1 MMGLSK
7 MLRDRG
13 GSAAVE
19 MVMVTPLLLTIM
31 FGATELGRYFWS
43 EHQLIKAVRDASIW
57 ASRQTIDN
65 FNCATSTVSTTV
77 TNATRNLVKT
87 GVASGGTN
95 RLPNWSNAGASITL
109 SLNCVTAAGGTT
121 LAGIYTANAGKV
133 PVLTITATLPYNSIM
148 HGFGLNRTFTMQAS
162 QQTAVMGV

>member
-1 MMGLSK
+1 MMRLSQIFS
-7 MLRDRG
+7 DRS

-31 FGATELGRYFWS
+31 FGATELGRFFWS

-65 FNCATSTVSTTV
+65 YNCGTSTVSTAV

-95 RLPNWSNAGASITL
+95 RLPNWSNGGASINL
-109 SLNCVTAAGGTT
+109 SLSCVTSAGGTT
-121 LAGIYTANAGKV
+121 LAGIYTANGGQV
-133 PVLTITATLPYNSIM
+133 PILTITATLPYNSIM
-148 HGFGLNRTFTMQAS
+148 HGFGLNQTFTMQAS

>member
-1 MMGLSK
+1 MSPLSRII
-7 MLRDRG
+7 RDRSG
-13 GSAAVE
+13 TAAVE

-31 FGATELGRYFWS
+31 FGATELGRFFWS

-65 FNCATSTVSTTV
+65 FDCATATVSTAV

-87 GVASGGTN
+87 GVVTGGTN
-95 RLPNWSNAGASITL
+95 RLPNWSNAGASINL
-109 SLNCVTAAGGTT
+109 SLSCVTAAGGTT
-121 LAGIYTANAGKV
+121 LSGIYTANHGQV
-133 PVLTITATLPYNSIM
+133 PILTINATLPYNSIM
-148 HGFGLNRTFTMQAS
+148 HGFGLDRTFTMQAT